1 MDLVKRAY
9 TVHNYDRTGISSQKL
24 RERLRDYIMDS
35 LQRMIQR
42 NANERMGA
50 VA

>member
-9 TVHNYDRTGISSQKL
+9 VVHHYDRSNISAQKL
-24 RERLRDYIMDS
+24 RERLRDYIMAT

-42 NANERMGA
+42 NAEMGA

>member
-9 TVHNYDRTGISSQKL
+9 VVHNYDRTDISAHRL
-24 RERLRDYIMDS
+24 RERLRDYIMDT

-42 NANERMGA
+42 NAEMDA